1 MMHALQKPLP
11 SAAGAA
17 PDRDPVAGRTYF
29 FLTAET
35 ECNLLLRIFQAFS
48 RLGVTPYR
56 VHASS
61 EQGTGEEMALELR
74 IPGADRDV
82 AERLA
87 SLCRS
92 VVGVRSVIMA
102 IEH

>member
-1 MMHALQKPLP
+1 MHALQQPLH
-11 SAAGAA
+11 AAMSAA
-17 PDRDPVAGRTYF
+17 PDHHPAAGRTYF
-29 FLTAET
+29 FLTAEA
-35 ECNLLLRIFQAFS
+35 ECNCLLRVLQSFS

-56 VHASS
+56 VHAST
-61 EQGTGEEMALELR
+61 EQGTGEEMSLELR

-87 SLCRS
+87 SLCRG

-102 IEH
+102 VEH

>member
-1 MMHALQKPLP
+1 MHALQEPLH
-11 SAAGAA
+11 AASCAA
-17 PDRDPVAGRTYF
+17 PDHRPAAGRTYF
-29 FLTAET
+29 FLTAEA
-35 ECNLLLRIFQAFS
+35 ECNLLLRVLQSFS

-61 EQGTGEEMALELR
+61 EQGTGEEMSLELR
-74 IPGADRDV
+74 IPGADADV

-87 SLCRS
+87 SLCRT

>member
-1 MMHALQKPLP
+1 MHMLQEPLHA
-11 SAAGAA
+11 AAGVA
-17 PDRDPVAGRTYF
+17 PDRNPVAGRTYF

-35 ECNLLLRIFQAFS
+35 ECNLLLRVLQAFS

-56 VHASS
+56 VHAST
-61 EQGTGEEMALELR
+61 EQGTGDEMALELR
-74 IPGADRDV
+74 IPGADPDV